1 MTEHAGQN
9 GETARFRVSKPGH
22 EVPAGAWD
30 CHTHVFGPATAYPYA
45 KGRSYTPP
53 DALPEDAVAV
63 METLGIERF
72 VLVQPS
78 PYRADNRRLLD
89 ALDELG
95 GRARGVVALEG
106 SRPAA
111 DELRAWR
118 GRGVRALRINQA
130 SGGAG
135 ARSPLEVIEEEARL
149 AQALGWH
156 VELHIEPQILP
167 ALASLTGRLG
177 VDLVLDHF
185 GKLQITDE
193 GPPALQ
199 DELLRALD
207 TGRVWITLSGA
218 YRVAPPEQYRRGLA
232 RLVHTLV
239 RANPER
245 LIWASDWPHTPP
257 HGKDADRSG
266 QVQPFRPIDPASLL
280 DLLFEWVPDPDLQA
294 RILCHNPAKLYG

>member
-1 MTEHAGQN
+1 MTGHAGQEI
-9 GETARFRVSKPGH
+9 GTARFRVSKPAH
-22 EVPAGAWD
+22 AIPPGAWD
-30 CHTHVFGPATAYPYA
+30 CHTHVFGPASVYPYA
-45 KGRSYTPP
+45 EGRSYTPP
-53 DALPEDAVAV
+53 DALPEDVVAV
-63 METLGIERF
+63 MDTLGMERF

-78 PYRADNRRLLD
+78 PYGADNRRLLD

-95 GRARGVVALEG
+95 GRARGVAALEG
-106 SRPAA
+106 TRPAV

-118 GRGVRALRINQA
+118 ERGVRALRINQA

-149 AQALGWH
+149 ARSLGWH
-156 VELHIEPQILP
+156 VELHIEPEILP
-167 ALASLTGRLG
+167 ALAGLAGRLG

-185 GKLQITDE
+185 GKLQIAGE
-193 GPPALQ
+193 EAPAFQ

-207 TGRVWITLSGA
+207 TGRVWVTLSGA

-232 RLVHTLV
+232 RLVRTLV

-245 LIWASDWPHTPP
+245 LLWASDWPHTPP
-257 HGKDADRSG
+257 HGKGADRSG

-280 DLLFEWVPDPDLQA
+280 DLLFDWVPEPDLQA